1 VTRTANATFTILY
14 PAPGYGGAAAAK
26 EPVAVTEPERSCY
39 ARSDIEP
46 DVSTCCNA
54 VNRER
59 TANPACVLFLRRS
72 AQPRLHRRPSVST
85 DICQA
90 QPSPLFCCPAAIPIS
105 PLCSWLRLRA
115 GMEASLQGTTF
126 TPMASLP
133 YSSHVRARGHAVLP
147 ILTARDAARHRQE
160 RPRRRE
166 RTLKPIQTTAAELWL
181 DAASTQTTRS
191 TNVLCALLCVCLLHF
206 PACADTTPKAST
218 AGLLRFRVW
227 NADRSLL
234 VQFAFLCSLEAGSG
248 LSNPVGRV
256 AD

>member
-1 VTRTANATFTILY
+1 MSAWKLHCR
-14 PAPGYGGAAAAK
+14 
-26 EPVAVTEPERSCY
+26 
-39 ARSDIEP
+39 
-46 DVSTCCNA
+46 
-54 VNRER
+54 
-59 TANPACVLFLRRS
+59 
-72 AQPRLHRRPSVST
+72 AQPLLRWHCCCAVHTSVH
-85 DICQA
+85 
-90 QPSPLFCCPAAIPIS
+90 
-105 PLCSWLRLRA
+105 
-115 GMEASLQGTTF
+115 EA
-126 TPMASLP
+126 MLP
-133 YSSHVRARGHAVLP
+133 T
-147 ILTARDAARHRQE
+147 LTARDAARHRQE